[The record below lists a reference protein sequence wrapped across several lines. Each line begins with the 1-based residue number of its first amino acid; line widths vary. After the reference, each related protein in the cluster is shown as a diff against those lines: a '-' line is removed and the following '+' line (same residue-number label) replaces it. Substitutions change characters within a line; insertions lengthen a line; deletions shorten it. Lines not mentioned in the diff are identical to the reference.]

1 MIRDW
6 KDILYDSYKDKY
18 DNISDDNTSE
28 EESEDTLAKN

>member
-18 DNISDDNTSE
+18 DNISDSNTSE
-28 EESEDTLAKN
+28 EESEDALVKN